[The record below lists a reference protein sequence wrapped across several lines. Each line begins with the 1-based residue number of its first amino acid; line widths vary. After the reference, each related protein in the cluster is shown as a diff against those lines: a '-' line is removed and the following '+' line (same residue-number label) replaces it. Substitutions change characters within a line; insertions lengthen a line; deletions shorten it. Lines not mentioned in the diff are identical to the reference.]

1 MTREEKA
8 IAINEL
14 TEKLS
19 ANTFF
24 YLTDSSG
31 MTVEQVGKLRRM
43 CFEKQIEMKV
53 VKNTLLRK
61 AMERVNDSYSPLF
74 DSLHGTTSIMF
85 SETGNLPAK
94 LLKEFYKQTDKLN
107 KPVLKAAYIDTAV
120 YVGENQLDALA
131 KIKSKEEV
139 IGDVIG
145 LLQSPM
151 KNVIGA
157 LKSSGSTIAGLVK
170 ALEER
175 AQ

>member
-74 DSLHGTTSIMF
+74 DSLHGTT
-85 SETGNLPAK
+85 
-94 LLKEFYKQTDKLN
+94 
-107 KPVLKAAYIDTAV
+107 
-120 YVGENQLDALA
+120 
-131 KIKSKEEV
+131 
-139 IGDVIG
+139 
-145 LLQSPM
+145 
-151 KNVIGA
+151 
-157 LKSSGSTIAGLVK
+157 
-170 ALEER
+170 
-175 AQ
+175 